1 MRCEPRIF
9 VATSTPLSLS
19 TWIFTPSAPLGRLIV
34 PLMGLPPLNT
44 AGASG
49 TDMVLPIRLAPV
61 TMFWPSWLST
71 KFFRVADILVVASN
85 CENCA
90 NWATKASFLTGS
102 SGSWFFS
109 WVVNRVK
116 KSVCPMLELLAVMA
130 ASAAAAVVVMP
141 VGTEVVQALFTWVL
155 LGSKLMLDMV
165 GQRRV
170 SWPIQALMM
179 SRVRMV
185 SWRAVFTT
193 STLFW

>member
-1 MRCEPRIF
+1 MR
-9 VATSTPLSLS
+9 T
-19 TWIFTPSAPLGRLIV
+19 
-34 PLMGLPPLNT
+34 
-44 AGASG
+44 
-49 TDMVLPIRLAPV
+49 
-61 TMFWPSWLST
+61 
-71 KFFRVADILVVASN
+71 
-85 CENCA
+85 
-90 NWATKASFLTGS
+90 
-102 SGSWFFS
+102 
-109 WVVNRVK
+109 
-116 KSVCPMLELLAVMA
+116 
-130 ASAAAAVVVMP
+130 VVVMP